1 MQGMILTV
9 LSSAAG
15 SAAGCILSLYLGRP
29 GKRAKVDPFSKRILP
44 LCAGFFLMALA
55 IPAAPGI
62 LKLILSVFFSSF
74 TLTGLGTAKGLEDRD
89 QDLLEMAYVFF
100 IPDKSRITY
109 IDLPARITYIDL
121 PACRDKIVLSAMIAG
136 PVSAVI
142 GSAALF
148 AAGSTPSI
156 PHQIAAGILLLALA
170 ALGKNLLKKNPGK
183 GDSAA

>member
-1 MQGMILTV
+1 MQAMVLTV

-15 SAAGCILSLYLGRP
+15 SAAGCILSFYRGRP
-29 GKRAKVDPFSKRILP
+29 GKRAKTYPFLKRILP
-44 LCAGFFLMALA
+44 LCAGFLLMALA
-55 IPAAPGI
+55 ILAAPGI

-74 TLTGLGTAKGLEDRD
+74 TLTGLGTAKGLESRN
-89 QDLLEMAYVFF
+89 QNLLEMACVFF
-100 IPDKSRITY
+100 VPDKSRITF
-109 IDLPARITYIDL
+109 IDL

-136 PVSAVI
+136 PVSAII

-156 PHQIAAGILLLALA
+156 PHQIAAGILLLSMAALA
-170 ALGKNLLKKNPGK
+170 KNLIKKNPGK

>member
-1 MQGMILTV
+1 MHGMILTV

-29 GKRAKVDPFSKRILP
+29 GKRAKTDPFSKRILP
-44 LCAGFFLMALA
+44 LCAGFLLMALA
-55 IPAAPGI
+55 ILAAPGI
-62 LKLILSVFFSSF
+62 LKLILSVFFSAF
-74 TLTGLGTAKGLEDRD
+74 TLTGMGTAKGLEDRD

-109 IDLPARITYIDL
+109 IDLPA
-121 PACRDKIVLSAMIAG
+121 
-136 PVSAVI
+136 

-170 ALGKNLLKKNPGK
+170 ALGKIMLKKNSGK
-183 GDSAA
+183 GDSAS

>member
-29 GKRAKVDPFSKRILP
+29 GKRAKTAPFLKRILP
-44 LCAGFFLMALA
+44 LCAGFLLMALA

-62 LKLILSVFFSSF
+62 LKLILSVFFSAF
-74 TLTGLGTAKGLEDRD
+74 TLTGLGTAKGLESRD
-89 QDLLEMAYVFF
+89 QNLLEMACVFF
-100 IPDKSRITY
+100 VPDKSRITY
-109 IDLPARITYIDL
+109 IDLPA
-121 PACRDKIVLSAMIAG
+121 CRDKLVLSAMIAG

-170 ALGKNLLKKNPGK
+170 ALGKIMLKKNSGK
-183 GDSAA
+183 GDSAS

>member
-15 SAAGCILSLYLGRP
+15 SAAGCLLSLYLGRP
-29 GKRAKVDPFSKRILP
+29 GKRAKTDPFSKRILP
-44 LCAGFFLMALA
+44 LCVGFLLMALA
-55 IPAAPGI
+55 ILA
-62 LKLILSVFFSSF
+62 
-74 TLTGLGTAKGLEDRD
+74 
-89 QDLLEMAYVFF
+89 AYVFF

-109 IDLPARITYIDL
+109 IDLPA
-121 PACRDKIVLSAMIAG
+121 CRDKLVLSAMIAG
-136 PVSAVI
+136 PVSAII

-170 ALGKNLLKKNPGK
+170 ALAKILLKKNPGK

>member
-15 SAAGCILSLYLGRP
+15 SAAGCLLSLYLGRP
-29 GKRAKVDPFSKRILP
+29 GKRAKTNSFLKRILP

-74 TLTGLGTAKGLEDRD
+74 TLTGLGTAKGLDDRN
-89 QDLLEMAYVFF
+89 QNLLEMAYVFF
-100 IPDKSRITY
+100 VPDKSRITY
-109 IDLPARITYIDL
+109 IDLPA
-121 PACRDKIVLSAMIAG
+121 CRDKLVLSAMIAG
-136 PVSAVI
+136 PVSSII

-156 PHQIAAGILLLALA
+156 PHQIAAGILLLSLA
-170 ALGKNLLKKNPGK
+170 ALAKILLKKNSGK